1 MVGPGIPA
9 DTLSNAQCYLRDLY
23 PTSCDLAGV
32 PIPKTVEGKSLKP
45 VLSGQQDAVYDEVY
59 CYFRN
64 FQRMI
69 RTDRWKLIYYPHL
82 DRVQLF
88 DLKNDP
94 LEQHDLSGEA
104 SLQQVRGKLLDQL
117 NDWRK
122 QQDDP
127 SLKQTAENS

>member
-1 MVGPGIPA
+1 
-9 DTLSNAQCYLRDLY
+9 LRDLY

-45 VLSGQQDAVYDEVY
+45 VLSGEQDAIYDEVY

-69 RTDRWKLIYYPHL
+69 RNDRWKLIYYPHL

-104 SLQQVRGKLLDQL
+104 AQQQVKEKLLDQL
-117 NDWRK
+117 NTWRQ

-127 SLKQTAENS
+127 SLKGT

>member
-1 MVGPGIPA
+1 
-9 DTLSNAQCYLRDLY
+9 
-23 PTSCDLAGV
+23 
-32 PIPKTVEGKSLKP
+32 
-45 VLSGQQDAVYDEVY
+45 
-59 CYFRN
+59 
-64 FQRMI
+64 MI